1 MYLAS
6 LNQRIG
12 DIAQKDFMSLDEN
25 TIVADAV
32 RTMKEGG
39 ISSVFVRKSPYS
51 NSKQVTHKNDERI
64 IHHNTIVGIVTE
76 RDILYKVVGQNKG
89 PYKVALKDVMSSPI
103 ITIDKNVSVKD
114 AISLMRNK
122 HIRRLLVTEKMP
134 TSESEGVKHDREDH
148 SDSNDTYVNI
158 PIGSVTLMTV
168 VGNLPSESVD
178 LVEIESPFPGKA
190 VENKISIV
198 CPYCESKFEDKDDLS
213 KHINQFHL
221 ESGLPEGKEQ
231 E

>member
-1 MYLAS
+1 MYLTS

-12 DIAQKDFMSLDEN
+12 DIAQKDFTSLDEN
-25 TIVADAV
+25 TIIADAI
-32 RTMKEGG
+32 RAMKERG

-51 NSKQVTHKNDERI
+51 NSKQVPHKNDEHL

-89 PYKVALKDVMSSPI
+89 PYKATLKDVMSFPI
-103 ITIDKNVSVKD
+103 ITIDRNVSVKD

-122 HIRRLLVTEKMP
+122 HIRRLLVTEKAP
-134 TSESEGVKHDREDH
+134 ISESTGVKHDSEDH
-148 SDSNDTYVNI
+148 SHSNDTYLNI

-168 VGNLPSESVD
+168 VGKAIENEISV
-178 LVEIESPFPGKA
+178 
-190 VENKISIV
+190 V
-198 CPYCESKFEDKDDLS
+198 CPYCESKFENKDDLS
-213 KHINQFHL
+213 KHIDKFHL

>member
-12 DIAQKDFMSLDEN
+12 DIAQKDFISLDEN

-32 RTMKEGG
+32 RTMKERG

-51 NSKQVTHKNDERI
+51 DSKQVTHKNDERL
-64 IHHNTIVGIVTE
+64 IHHNPIVGIVTE

-89 PYKVALKDVMSSPI
+89 PYKATLKDVMSFPI
-103 ITIDKNVSVKD
+103 ITIDRNASVKD

-122 HIRRLLVTEKMP
+122 HIRRLLVTEEAP
-134 TSESEGVKHDREDH
+134 VSGSEEVKREQKDH
-148 SDSNDTYVNI
+148 GDFNNKGVNI
-158 PIGSVTLMTV
+158 PIGSVTLMTM
-168 VGNLPSESVD
+168 VGNLPGESVD
-178 LVEIESPFPGKA
+178 LAEIESPSPGKA
-190 VENKISIV
+190 IKNEISIA

-213 KHINQFHL
+213 KHIHVVHL
-221 ESGLPEGKEQ
+221 ESG
-231 E
+231 

>member
-1 MYLAS
+1 MYLTS

-12 DIAQKDFMSLDEN
+12 DIAQKDFTSLDEN
-25 TIVADAV
+25 TIIADAI
-32 RTMKEGG
+32 RAMKERG

-51 NSKQVTHKNDERI
+51 NSKQVPHKNDEHL

-89 PYKVALKDVMSSPI
+89 PYKATLKDVMSFPI
-103 ITIDKNVSVKD
+103 ITIDRNVSVKD

-122 HIRRLLVTEKMP
+122 HIRRLLVTEKAP
-134 TSESEGVKHDREDH
+134 ISESTGVKHDSEDH
-148 SDSNDTYVNI
+148 SHSNDTYVNI

-168 VGNLPSESVD
+168 VGKAIENEISV
-178 LVEIESPFPGKA
+178 
-190 VENKISIV
+190 V
-198 CPYCESKFEDKDDLS
+198 CPYCESKFENKDDLS
-213 KHINQFHL
+213 KHIDKFHL

>member
-32 RTMKEGG
+32 RTMKERG

-51 NSKQVTHKNDERI
+51 NSEQVTHKNDEHL

-89 PYKVALKDVMSSPI
+89 PYKTALKDVMSSPI
-103 ITIDKNVSVKD
+103 ITIDRNASVKD

-122 HIRRLLVTEKMP
+122 HIRRLLVTENAP
-134 TSESEGVKHDREDH
+134 ISGSVEVKHEGANH
-148 SDSNDTYVNI
+148 SDLNNAGVNI
-158 PIGSVTLMTV
+158 PIGSVTLMTM
-168 VGNLPSESVD
+168 VGNLPGESVD
-178 LVEIESPFPGKA
+178 LAEIESPSPGKA
-190 VENKISIV
+190 IKNEISVV
-198 CPYCESKFEDKDDLS
+198 CPYCESKFENRDDLS
-213 KHINQFHL
+213 KHIHKVHL
-221 ESGLPEGKEQ
+221 ESGSPEGKEQ
-231 E
+231 D